1 MSDKSVCDE
10 DLVSITFTAFN
21 LLNFKK
27 GMVHLHFY
35 VDFFSKMINNVIF
48 LYFTVLLS
56 LIVTCGKEL
65 IEFF

>member
-35 VDFFSKMINNVIF
+35 VDFF
-48 LYFTVLLS
+48 
-56 LIVTCGKEL
+56 
-65 IEFF
+65 FFQNDQ

>member
-1 MSDKSVCDE
+1 MSDTSVCDE

-27 GMVHLHFY
+27 EWFIIFMRI
-35 VDFFSKMINNVIF
+35 FFSKMIKNVIF
-48 LYFTVLLS
+48 LYLTVLLS

>member
-35 VDFFSKMINNVIF
+35 VDFFFQNDQKCNFS
-48 LYFTVLLS
+48 LS
-56 LIVTCGKEL
+56 YRIAQFNRHLW
-65 IEFF
+65 

>member
-1 MSDKSVCDE
+1 MSDTSVCDE

-21 LLNFKK
+21 LLN

-35 VDFFSKMINNVIF
+35 VDFFFKMINNVFF
-48 LYFTVLLS
+48 LYLTVLLS

>member
-35 VDFFSKMINNVIF
+35 VDFFFKMINNVIF
-48 LYFTVLLS
+48 LYLTVLLS
-56 LIVTCGKEL
+56 LTVTCGKEL